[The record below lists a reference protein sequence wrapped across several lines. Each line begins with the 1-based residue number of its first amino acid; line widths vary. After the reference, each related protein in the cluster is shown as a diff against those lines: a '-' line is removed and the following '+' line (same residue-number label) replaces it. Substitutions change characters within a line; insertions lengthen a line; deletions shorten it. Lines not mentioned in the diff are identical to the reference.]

1 MYIYEFYT
9 QVHHVCIHIV
19 CVFMC
24 MSHTS
29 ILNDEKMLITL
40 NEMLF

>member
-1 MYIYEFYT
+1 MYTYEFHT
-9 QVHHVCIHIV
+9 RVHRVFMHTM